1 MCCPILKSAGML
13 PIVLDPVKLKTGLVG
28 RGEALARRAALL
40 AESGVA
46 TRLLSPDASEELLAP
61 LHLLFVAG
69 LPEGE
74 ARLLAGRARALG
86 VLVNVEDVLPLCDF
100 HVPAIV
106 RQGDLLLTAS
116 TGGKAPALARQVRE
130 HLAESFGPE
139 WRGRLAELGRVRAKL
154 RGQDLPPVTVSEK
167 VRELVTEKGWL

>member
-1 MCCPILKSAGML
+1 ML
-13 PIVLDPVKLKTGLVG
+13 PLVLNPLKLKTGLAG

-40 AESGVA
+40 AEAGVEA
-46 TRLLSPDASEELLAP
+46 RLLSPDVSDEILAP
-61 LHLLFVAG
+61 LQLLFVAG

-74 ARLLAGRARALG
+74 ARHMAGRARAFG

-106 RQGDLLLTAS
+106 RRGDLLLTAS
-116 TGGKAPALARQVRE
+116 TGGAAPGLARALRE

-139 WRGRLAELGRVRAKL
+139 WCERLTDLAGERARL
-154 RGQDLPPVTVSEK
+154 RSQGLSPADVSQK
-167 VRELVTEKGWL
+167 MRALVTEKGWL